1 MQRKWELETQSAE
14 LAFLGE
20 VGTMRKVHEEKS
32 VADTEYLRNKREEME
47 SFKDAE
53 KQEIPAAERLE
64 EFARIEVSR
73 SIDELDKTGL
83 EMENMRLEYREMK
96 TDYEEVAQELA
107 QAEARGT
114 IDKAKQRRAQEMRS
128 MVSVAETRMR
138 EAQRKVQDALEGLG
152 DAEILLDRAVRLCK
166 QQSDLLPLFSFIAK
180 DVHLPSSCKLNA
192 LLIAMVVLMRGP
204 FEQKYNILFRLFD
217 SQCEGKVGLAFA
229 MSLFATVQDALYLL
243 RMLRVVAT
251 QDELVN
257 LVTRGFMSYNLNPSC
272 DLLTEYELKNM
283 VMSLISHSSLLTK
296 VLGLTIRTNMQPGAV
311 SFEGSDAGNMG
322 TFQRNRM
329 SPLALLSR
337 GMINLNM
344 CKMRVH
350 FDALRYKPCLQ
361 PSMKQQ
367 IHERSM
373 QMGQDDPLKPDYTR
387 FYVKISKVDEYRVP
401 PLDHGHLH
409 NLQFFENRI
418 RTEAATKLQAWFR
431 SGHDRKMAELAAR
444 HMAFKEAKLAA
455 LKEMKAKVV
464 REFKKREGGK
474 GMGKMK
480 WDAQV
485 RMKQAKLRTM
495 GQAVG
500 RSDTVMVMMEEA
512 IAAAK
517 EDIDAK
523 FLELESKEEF
533 STFNFD
539 RPLVVDDPARQV
551 LDLTAKFGLILK
563 PSIAD
568 SSMVQD
574 DKNGEQMAKLL
585 LEDEG
590 DEHDDE
596 GGHHHGKH
604 GHHHKKGDHQAPHP
618 NANGHKG
625 PESDG
630 TATENPAVPTAKPGG
645 AALISTLAVIDPQRV
660 RSYVQGKH
668 YTPSQPLSTPNA
680 AGHVLRGEDEMEFEL
695 RMLMAGAEASKPE
708 HWFNRLRAINIA
720 MTKFKTG
727 EFLGEV
733 PSKRLLVKYCAK
745 HSDSS
750 LVDEL
755 TKHFKFKNRQSQV
768 VKLLRSIAR
777 TDLESGTMRAHL
789 FGVQVQSE
797 AGILNLFEDQMAAF
811 EANLAAMIDLRLQT
825 NKKLKE
831 EVVLEEELKR
841 MEGFVS
847 RFRSQS
853 AEMLATIDA
862 ARNKFNRTLLSCFE
876 VEKKWRT
883 IKRYTETRNGTLDVM
898 KKDVPLELRFNW
910 ILRVNEA
917 SKMAENTPVAQR
929 VKYSE
934 LRNVCREFLEIATSD
949 AIIIIGEIY
958 QPKYLKTIPVSQE
971 HTVDGRRE
979 ECGRGLE
986 DGRYYSYE
994 AHNIQYKVCLDY
1006 DGVFNGSDEYAAKAA
1021 GADRLGAQEYFKLQT
1036 PRLLCPLVV
1045 TIDYQGFRV
1054 LAVSKLPVQNV
1065 TFNEEGEVR
1074 KVSEDLEHGVQ
1085 SHGEVFVNKS
1095 KIVQTYLK
1103 LTATTLNLAGHI
1115 CKGSKDITNSS
1126 TFGSSELKIYRGM
1139 KDEYYMQSFWRS
1151 FPPEIPSTT
1160 PHLQVSP
1167 RDQSVFWRFLRPEYV
1182 RTCREALSPDA
1193 CCAISY
1199 RAPDCKEHYD
1209 NLEKACKE
1217 LVART
1222 VPNFLTGLLT
1232 RQYVLPLSEGYGID
1246 LTSEMHAQG
1255 INMRHLGLIRSKL
1268 WRDVPGTVSMY
1279 HHENYV
1285 RTTQDLRQ
1293 EVSDGDSICV
1303 AGVVYL
1309 IQETPRRKIT
1319 HAKIPVTERYKG
1331 ESRHGFTARAGRVA
1345 SDEKCEELRSL
1356 LLAEMLARTVKA
1368 LVRLQMRAYNE
1379 QYKCLSTQFFCSLVT
1394 EYLNVVTGSSP
1405 TADVMFQQTLCESI
1419 RERFGTCA
1427 VRPCERTSLLQSV
1440 RPVLSYLIN
1449 RIISMLGV
1457 KLCISCE
1464 SEFHERPVAFVFT
1477 VADILEINPVTK
1489 HNIPILPFADAMMV
1503 SMHAATIE
1511 QEVYLDKVLRD
1522 EPAVFF
1528 ILSERK
1534 GARSTDNKGTL
1545 GDGFAGNIRKGCEL
1559 EHTGPVA
1566 SNPFI
1571 RAMSFRPNAKAFVEV
1586 PYDPAIVPAHLLD
1599 HYTVE
1604 LYFYCT
1610 GGKDTVRVMVM
1621 SGRYA
1626 IIASRDNFLTVVFYE
1641 GVHEINV
1648 KMVPMQYNE
1657 WVHVSCTYD
1666 GTTLRCYLNSVL
1678 CKHVEVTGILAFKQR
1693 ALEAH
1698 MEEQREKLHEAEK
1711 IEQLDVKERSRVE
1724 VLEFFQTKDGV
1735 STLKR
1740 ISREIMESPAF
1751 QAENIGVNAKDQSTA
1766 IKEKRAEALK
1776 RAKAQHMRDHFAHNT
1791 GEIAKR
1797 YELLLVELEENMG
1810 KAARDAELHVLQGLR
1825 IGSATPNSKTVD
1837 GSCFFHGKMSC
1848 ISVYNTCLT
1857 SDQIKDHY
1865 LCSVVDRRLDA
1876 QRMHGIAASKF
1887 ELALKQGP
1895 PDGASSILN
1904 NYAKSLCSYL
1914 RIDSPDGLSKCK
1926 IMGKHKILDMIQ
1938 QFKGMRLGNAVAEI
1952 LREVPRE
1959 PEHADL
1965 VAKGFLILREI
1976 DANFFSK
1983 SLTLQRKDLLMM
1995 PFEFALLSPESPS
2008 QHWEAAAYL
2017 FREVVRDV
2025 ELMYAYGELD
2035 LRWLPE
2041 LQSAPL
2047 VISIVKAAME
2057 DKSLRVVK
2065 IAELFHD
2072 AGLKDMEVTDDD
2084 VLVRYCLDLLG
2095 TKYSSHLQRM
2105 ECCGD
2110 SKFSLFFMTL

>member
-1 MQRKWELETQSAE
+1 MESQSAE
-14 LAFLGE
+14 LAFLSE
-20 VGTMRKVHEEKS
+20 VGKMRKVHEEKS
-32 VADTEYLRNKREEME
+32 AADSEYLRNKREEME

-73 SIDELDKTGL
+73 SIDELDRGSM

-96 TDYEEVAQELA
+96 ADFDEVAHELA

-138 EAQRKVQDALEGLG
+138 EAQRKVQEALDSLG
-152 DAEILLDRAVRLCK
+152 DAEILLDRAVRLCQ
-166 QQSDLLPLFSFIAK
+166 QQSDLLPLFSLIAK
-180 DVHLPSSCKLNA
+180 DVYLPSSCRLNA
-192 LLIAMVVLMRGP
+192 LLVAMVVLMNGP

-217 SQCEGKVGLAFA
+217 PLCEGRVGLSFA
-229 MSLFATVQDALYLL
+229 LSLFSTVQDALYLL

-257 LVTRGFMSYNLNPSC
+257 LVTRGFMSYNLNPAS
-272 DLLTEYELKNM
+272 DLLTEYELKNL
-283 VMSLISHSSLLTK
+283 VVSLISHSSLLTK
-296 VLGLTIRTNMQPGAV
+296 VLGLTVRTSMQPGSV

-322 TFQRNRM
+322 TYQRNRM

-344 CKMRVH
+344 CKVRVH
-350 FDALRYKPCLQ
+350 FDSLRYKPCLQ
-361 PSMKQQ
+361 SSMKQQ

-387 FYVKISKVDEYRVP
+387 FFVKTTKVDEYRVP
-401 PLDHGHLH
+401 PLNHGHLH
-409 NLQFFENRI
+409 NLQFFEHRT

-431 SGHDRKMAELAAR
+431 SQHDRKMAELAAR

-523 FLELESKEEF
+523 FLQLEAKEEF

-539 RPLVVDDPARQV
+539 RVLVMDDPARQV

-568 SSMVQD
+568 RSMVQD
-574 DKNGEQMAKLL
+574 EKKSGEQQLPL
-585 LEDEG
+585 DVLVDDIEEQDGEG
-590 DEHDDE
+590 AGGSSGQHANEKHDN
-596 GGHHHGKH
+596 
-604 GHHHKKGDHQAPHP
+604 HHHKKD
-618 NANGHKG
+618 GHHNITKKG
-625 PESDG
+625 PESEAPDNKDSG
-630 TATENPAVPTAKPGG
+630 MPLATAEVVKPTG
-645 AALISTLAVIDPQRV
+645 AALISTLATIDPQRV

-668 YTPSQPLSTPNA
+668 YTPSLPVSVPNA
-680 AGHVLRGEDEMEFEL
+680 AGIMLRGESEMEFEL
-695 RMLMAGAEASKPE
+695 RMLMALAEPCKPE
-708 HWFNRLRAINIA
+708 HWFNRLRAVNIA
-720 MTKFKTG
+720 MTKFKTN
-727 EFLGEV
+727 EFIGEV
-733 PSKRLLVKYCAK
+733 PSKRLLVKYCAR

-750 LVDEL
+750 LAEEL
-755 TKHFKFKNRQSQV
+755 TKHFKFKSRQTQI
-768 VKLLRSIAR
+768 VKLLRGISR
-777 TDLESGTMRAHL
+777 TDMENGTMRAHL
-789 FGVQVQSE
+789 FSVQVQSE
-797 AGILNLFEDQMAAF
+797 AGILNLFEEQMAAF
-811 EANLAAMIDLRLQT
+811 ESNLAAMIDLRLQT
-825 NKKLKE
+825 NRKLKE

-853 AEMLATIDA
+853 FEMLATIEA
-862 ARNKFNRTLLSCFE
+862 ARAKFNRTLLSCFE

-883 IKRYTETRNGTLDVM
+883 IKRYAEARNGTLDVL
-898 KKDVPLELRFNW
+898 KKDVPLELRHNW

-917 SKMAENTPVAQR
+917 SKMPESTSEHQR

-949 AIIIIGEIY
+949 AIIIISEIY
-958 QPKYLKTIPVSQE
+958 QPKYLKTIPVSEE
-971 HTVDGRRE
+971 HVVDGRHAE
-979 ECGRGLE
+979 SGRGLE
-986 DGRYYSYE
+986 NGRYYSYE

-1006 DGVFNGSDEYAAKAA
+1006 HGVFNGSDEFASKAA

-1036 PRLLCPLVV
+1036 PRLMCPLVV

-1115 CKGSKDITNSS
+1115 CKGSKDITSSS
-1126 TFGSSELKIYRGM
+1126 TFGSCELKIYKGL

-1151 FPPEIPSTT
+1151 FPPEIPRTT
-1160 PHLQVSP
+1160 LHLHAAP

-1182 RTCREALSPDA
+1182 RTCKTPLSPDA
-1193 CCAISY
+1193 CCSISY
-1199 RAPDCKEHYD
+1199 RAPDSQEHFN
-1209 NLEKACKE
+1209 NLEKACQD
-1217 LVART
+1217 LLART
-1222 VPNFLTGLLT
+1222 VPSFVTGLLT
-1232 RQYVLPLSEGYGID
+1232 RQYVLPLSEGFGID

-1255 INMRHLGLIRSKL
+1255 INMRHLGLIRSQL
-1268 WRDVPGTVSMY
+1268 WRALPGTVNMY

-1285 RTTQDLRQ
+1285 RTSQDLRQ
-1293 EVSDGDSICV
+1293 EVSDGDSIAV

-1309 IQETPRRKIT
+1309 VQETPRRKIT
-1319 HAKIPVTERYKG
+1319 HSRIPVTERYKG
-1331 ESRHGFTARAGRVA
+1331 ESKNGFTARAGRVA
-1345 SDEKCEELRSL
+1345 IDDKSEELRQL
-1356 LLAEMLARTVKA
+1356 LLAEMLARTIKS
-1368 LVRLQMRAYNE
+1368 LIRLQMRTYNE

-1394 EYLNVVTGSSP
+1394 EYLNIVTGSSP
-1405 TADVMFQQTLCESI
+1405 TADVMFQQTLCEAI
-1419 RERFGTCA
+1419 RERFGNCA
-1427 VRPCERTSLLQSV
+1427 VRPSERAAMLQSV

-1449 RIISMLGV
+1449 RLTSMLGV
-1457 KLCISCE
+1457 KLCITCE
-1464 SEFHERPVAFVFT
+1464 SEFQERPVAFVFT
-1477 VADILEINPVTK
+1477 VADILEVTPVTK

-1503 SMHAATIE
+1503 SMHAAQIE
-1511 QEVYLDKVLRD
+1511 QEVYVDKVLRD
-1522 EPAVFF
+1522 EPTVFF

-1534 GARSTDNKGTL
+1534 GARSTENKGTL
-1545 GDGFAGNIRKGCEL
+1545 GDAFAGSIRRGCEL
-1559 EHTGPVA
+1559 EHSGPVA

-1571 RAMSFRPNAKAFVEV
+1571 RALSFRPNAKAFVEV
-1586 PYDPAIVPAHLLD
+1586 PYDPLVVPAHLLD

-1604 LYFYCT
+1604 LYYYCA

-1626 IIASRDNFLTVVFYE
+1626 VLASRDNFLTVVFYE
-1641 GVHEINV
+1641 GVHEVSV
-1648 KMVPMQYNE
+1648 KMVPVQYDE
-1657 WVHVSCTYD
+1657 WVHVVCTYD
-1666 GTTLRCYLNSVL
+1666 GTALRCYLNSVM
-1678 CKHVEVTGILAFKQR
+1678 CKQVEVTGILAFKQR
-1693 ALEAH
+1693 ALEEQ
-1698 MEEQREKLHEAEK
+1698 MEQQREKLREAQK
-1711 IEQLDVKERSRVE
+1711 VEQLDVKERSRVE
-1724 VLEFFQTKDGV
+1724 ALEFFQTKDGV

-1740 ISREIMESPAF
+1740 ITKDIMESPAF
-1751 QAENIGVNAKDQSTA
+1751 QDENIGINAKDQFTA
-1766 IKEKRAEALK
+1766 IKEKKAEALK
-1776 RAKAQHMRDHFAHNT
+1776 RAKAQYVKDHFAHNA

-1797 YELLLVELEENMG
+1797 YETLLEELEENMH
-1810 KAARDAELHVLQGLR
+1810 KAAKEAELHVVQGLR
-1825 IGSATPNSKTVD
+1825 IGSATPNSKTID
-1837 GSCFFHGKMSC
+1837 GSYFFHGKISC
-1848 ISVYNTCLT
+1848 VSVYSACLS

-1914 RIDSPDGLSKCK
+1914 RIDSPDGLNKCK
-1926 IMGKHKILDMIQ
+1926 IMGKHKILDVIQ
-1938 QFKGMRLGNAVAEI
+1938 QFKGMRMGNAVAEI
-1952 LREVPRE
+1952 LRAVPRE

-1965 VAKGFLILREI
+1965 VARGFLTLREI
-1976 DANFFSK
+1976 DPSFFSK
-1983 SLTLQRKDLLMM
+1983 SLTLQRKDLVLM
-1995 PFEFALLSPESPS
+1995 PFEFALVSPESPS
-2008 QHWEAAAYL
+2008 EQWEAAAYL
-2017 FREVVRDV
+2017 FREVVRDP
-2025 ELMYAYGELD
+2025 ELMYAYGEQD

-2057 DKSLRVVK
+2057 DKSLRLVK

-2072 AGLKDMEVTDDD
+2072 AGLKDMQVTDDD
-2084 VLVRYCLDLLG
+2084 VLVRTLQLLILRIFLFS
-2095 TKYSSHLQRM
+2095 TFLFSS
-2105 ECCGD
+2105 
-2110 SKFSLFFMTL
+2110 F